1 MRPDEIRGHL
11 HKQPFQ
17 PIRVFVSDGS
27 HCDVRH
33 PDLMLVSR
41 VEVVIGLNVGADRF
55 PERNAYLDPI
65 HITRIEPI
73 NGKQARSSRRDGR
86 KS

>member
-1 MRPDEIRGHL
+1 MRPDEIRAHL

-17 PIRVFVSDGS
+17 PIRVFISDGS
-27 HCDVRH
+27 YYDVRH

-41 VEVVIGLNVGADRF
+41 SEIVIGLNAGRDRL

-65 HITRIEPI
+65 HITRIEPV
-73 NGKQARSSRRDGR
+73 NGKHARGARRRRSNG
-86 KS
+86 

>member
-1 MRPDEIRGHL
+1 MRPDEIRAHL

-27 HCDVRH
+27 HYDVLH
-33 PDLMLVSR
+33 HDFMLVSR
-41 VEVVIGLNVGADRF
+41 SEVIIGLSAD
-55 PERNAYLDPI
+55 PDEIPDKNAYLDPV

-73 NGKQARSSRRDGR
+73 NGKRSRGNGRRER
-86 KS
+86 R